1 MKEDEFSQI
10 LSCMGILRSMYEY
23 ARFIDPLKSRIIKME
38 ALDSQ
43 NGSARGFEKSN
54 CFTFWGNKKTCE
66 NCISMRAFV
75 ENQSFVKIE
84 CAGDKIYMTT
94 AVPLETKDGRIV
106 VEFLKD
112 ATGSMNF
119 SDGTGG
125 NNGEIYSIIDKMNDL
140 AVRDALTGVYNR
152 RYINEKLPLELMGA
166 VVSQRLLSVIMVDAD
181 HYKKVNDTYG
191 HLAGDTVLVTLAETL
206 QECIRRETDWL
217 ARYGGEEFFICL
229 PGATLNMTLE
239 IAENMRSRIENKV
252 IAQGDREIRITA
264 SFGVSCRKYNR
275 DSKIEDV
282 ISAADEKLYLAKNN
296 GRNRVEW

>member
-10 LSCMGILRSMYEY
+10 LSCMGILRNMYEY
-23 ARFIDPLKSRIIKME
+23 ARFIDPLRSRIIKME
-38 ALDSQ
+38 ALDGQ
-43 NGSARGFEKSN
+43 AGRLPGFEKSN
-54 CFTFWGNKKTCE
+54 CFAFWGNKTTCE
-66 NCISMRAFV
+66 NCISMRAYV

-84 CAGDKIYMTT
+84 CAAEKVYMTT
-94 AVPLETKDGRIV
+94 AVPLETKSGRIV

-112 ATGSMNF
+112 ATGSMTF

-125 NNGEIYSIIDKMNDL
+125 DNGEIYSIIDRMNDL

-166 VVSQRLLSVIMVDAD
+166 VVSQQLLSVIMIDAD
-181 HYKKVNDTYG
+181 HYKRVNDTYG
-191 HLAGDTVLVTLAETL
+191 HLAGDTVLITLAETL
-206 QECIRRETDWL
+206 QECIRRETDWV

-229 PGATLNMTLE
+229 PGATLKMTLE
-239 IAENMRSRIENKV
+239 IAENMRSRIEHKAIPSGNS
-252 IAQGDREIRITA
+252 EIKITA
-264 SFGVSCRKYNR
+264 SFGVSCRRYAR

-282 ISAADEKLYLAKNN
+282 IAAADEKLYLAKKN

>member
-38 ALDSQ
+38 ALDIQ
-43 NGSARGFEKSN
+43 NGSAPGFEKSN
-54 CFTFWGNKKTCE
+54 CFSFWGNGKTCE

-75 ENQSFVKIE
+75 ENKSFVKIQ

-94 AVPLETKDGRIV
+94 AVPLDTKDGRIV

-119 SDGTGG
+119 SDGAGG
-125 NNGEIYSIIDKMNDL
+125 DNGEIYSIIDRMNDL

-166 VVSQRLLSVIMVDAD
+166 VVSQRPLSVIMVDAD
-181 HYKKVNDTYG
+181 YYKKVNDTYG
-191 HLAGDTVLVTLAETL
+191 HLTGDTVLVTLAETL
-206 QECIRRETDWL
+206 QECIRREMDWL

-252 IAQGDREIRITA
+252 IAHGNRKISITA

-282 ISAADEKLYLAKNN
+282 ISAADEKLYLAKKN